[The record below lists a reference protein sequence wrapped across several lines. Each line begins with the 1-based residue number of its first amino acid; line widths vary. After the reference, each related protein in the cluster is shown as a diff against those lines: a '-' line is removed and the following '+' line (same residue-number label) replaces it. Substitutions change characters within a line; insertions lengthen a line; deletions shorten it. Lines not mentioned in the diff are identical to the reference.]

1 MMIQRKALLATLAIA
16 TSTSAFVFPSRHA
29 QHISRHRHASKS
41 PAEDLELPLKVL
53 MDKHIDDNAGIK
65 DSAHDESQQKLIMD
79 IPPLPSA
86 SLPLQPTEAKSKAYT
101 TVKTKPSK
109 PFNPAHKEGILSPLV
124 YAANSIL
131 GKEELNKLRAQVI
144 SLHSDIIKSFVDTAD
159 SEFGKAV
166 LRQLFIVTD
175 KDNSGYL
182 DKEEVSRALGLL
194 GFKWLED
201 KHVSKIFERADL
213 NDDGEIS
220 LEEFIEEAPKTLRIN
235 LVKLAKNNGGDL
247 GLLV

>member
-1 MMIQRKALLATLAIA
+1 MMVQRKALLVTLAVA

-29 QHISRHRHASKS
+29 QRVSSDRYATQS
-41 PAEDLELPLKVL
+41 PADDLELPLKVL
-53 MDKHIDDNAGIK
+53 MDKQTDGNAAIDE
-65 DSAHDESQQKLIMD
+65 SAHDEAAQKMIMD
-79 IPPLPSA
+79 IPPSPSD
-86 SLPLQPTEAKSKAYT
+86 SLLSQPSNTKSKAYT

-159 SEFGKAV
+159 SELGKAV
-166 LRQLFIVTD
+166 LRQLFVVTD
-175 KDNSGYL
+175 RDNSGYL

-220 LEEFIEEAPKTLRIN
+220 LEEFIEEAPKTLRVN

>member
-1 MMIQRKALLATLAIA
+1 MMVQRKALLASLAIA
-16 TSTSAFVFPSRHA
+16 TTTSAFMFPSRHA
-29 QHISRHRHASKS
+29 QPISRHSYASKS
-41 PAEDLELPLKVL
+41 HAQDLELPLKVL
-53 MDKHIDDNAGIK
+53 MDKHVDDNVETK
-65 DSAHDESQQKLIMD
+65 ESTHDETPQKLIMD
-79 IPPLPSA
+79 IPPSPSA
-86 SLPLQPTEAKSKAYT
+86 SLPSQPAEAKSKAYT
-101 TVKTKPSK
+101 VVKTKPSK

-144 SLHSDIIKSFVDTAD
+144 SMHSDIIKSFVDSAD

-166 LRQLFIVTD
+166 LRQLFIITD

-182 DKEEVSRALGLL
+182 DKEEVSRALELL
-194 GFKWLED
+194 GFRWLEE

-220 LEEFIEEAPKTLRIN
+220 LEEFMEEAPKTLRVN